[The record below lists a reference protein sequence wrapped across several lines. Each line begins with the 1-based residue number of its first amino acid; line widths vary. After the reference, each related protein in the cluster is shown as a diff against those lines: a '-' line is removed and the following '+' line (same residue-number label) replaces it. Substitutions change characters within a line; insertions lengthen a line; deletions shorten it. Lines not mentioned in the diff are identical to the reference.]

1 MPTTTTT
8 MNVTAMT
15 PELWANLIQVPL
27 RKSLVAAAV
36 ADTQFEALL
45 KYGDTVHQPYLEDT
59 QSVAYTPGT
68 PFTAQG
74 VSAVQDT
81 MRVRTFRIVPT
92 YIDDIRELQSKYKYS
107 MDIIEDQAYRLRD
120 DIDTA
125 VLLNVTG
132 AGNFLC
138 SAAAGTNVTATN
150 TLATAVG
157 NGVIQVA
164 VSPTTAQVGPVQ
176 LFSRAR
182 RELRANNVTEAGDWI
197 AVIDPSIAEVIERA
211 GADKGFSVADATLR
225 NGYAGNFLGFKIYIS
240 NNLPSNWIY
249 MGKSKKIATV
259 VQMPPRVRIKDVPNK
274 LGVNIVT
281 SIVFGTHV
289 FNKNAQRFLGVHAT
303 AA

>member
-1 MPTTTTT
+1 
-8 MNVTAMT
+8 
-15 PELWANLIQVPL
+15 
-27 RKSLVAAAV
+27 
-36 ADTQFEALL
+36 L
-45 KYGDTVHQPYLEDT
+45 KYGDTIHQPYLEDT
-59 QSVAYTPGT
+59 QSVEYTPGT

-81 MRVRTFRIVPT
+81 MSVKTFRIVPT

-107 MDIIEDQAYRLRD
+107 MDIIEDQAYQLRD

-132 AGNFLC
+132 AANFLC
-138 SAAAGTNVTATN
+138 SAAAGTNITATD

-157 NGVIQVA
+157 NGAIPVA
-164 VSPTTAQVGPVQ
+164 VDPTTAQIGPVQ

-182 RELRANNVTEAGDWI
+182 RELRARNVTEVGDWI
-197 AVIDPSIAEVIERA
+197 AVVDPSIAEVIERV

-249 MGKSKKIATV
+249 MGKSRRIATV

-281 SIVFGTHV
+281 SIVYGTHV
-289 FNKNAQRFLGVHAT
+289 FNKDSQRFLGVHAST
-303 AA
+303 V